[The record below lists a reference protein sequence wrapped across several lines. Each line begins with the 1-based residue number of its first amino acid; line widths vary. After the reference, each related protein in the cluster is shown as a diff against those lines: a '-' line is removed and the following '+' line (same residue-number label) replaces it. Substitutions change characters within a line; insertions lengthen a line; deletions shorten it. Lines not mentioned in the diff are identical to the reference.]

1 MSFLFLTYTRLQ
13 NPESL
18 KEHLI
23 PLLPR
28 GDFLNISSF
37 LETEKRW
44 GSWNNALEP
53 LNQAKSSRLLG
64 SDTFG

>member
-1 MSFLFLTYTRLQ
+1 MSFLFLTYAQ
-13 NPESL
+13 ASESESL

-28 GDFLNISSF
+28 GDFLNVSSF

-44 GSWNNALEP
+44 DSWNNALEP
-53 LNQAKSSRLLG
+53 LNRS
-64 SDTFG
+64 